1 MKFDSGTGLS
11 LHYWFTAGDVINTRS
26 WMYRGRWY
34 CETWIRNTDGREW
47 MTTGDLLGT
56 AVNRGQRLAFAW
68 CATNGAE
75 AGDLVAVRNC
85 TTGQSR
91 VVSQS
96 IASEYVRRAYGRW
109 GMLLI
114 LLAAVTIWQGD
125 YAAELPPIV
134 SAHWLLS
141 LLALVLTAGFIGF
154 VFSTRVDPDP
164 ERQVDQKIQLALT
177 GMEHAWWELQR
188 DAMPGRRNSGRGAQG
203 RNRNAISSSRSQG
216 AARADAQPVPMAH
229 RHGA

>member
-1 MKFDSGTGLS
+1 MNFESGTGLS
-11 LHYWFTAGDVINTRS
+11 LHYWFTAGDIINTRS
-26 WMYRGRWY
+26 WTYRGRRY

-68 CATNGAE
+68 CAANGAE

-91 VVSQS
+91 VASQS

-109 GMLLI
+109 GMLLA
-114 LLAAVTIWQGD
+114 LLAAVIIWQGD

-134 SAHWLLS
+134 SAHWVLS
-141 LLALVLTAGFIGF
+141 LLALVLTAGLIGF
-154 VFSTRVDPDP
+154 VFSTQVDPDP
-164 ERQVDQKIQLALT
+164 EREVDQKIQIALA
-177 GMEHAWWELQR
+177 GMEYAWWELQR
-188 DAMPGRRNSGRGAQG
+188 DAIPKHRNSGGFAQG
-203 RNRNAISSSRSQG
+203 RNRNAINSSRFQG
-216 AARADAQPVPMAH
+216 AALANPQPVAMTL
-229 RHGA
+229 RHDA

>member
-1 MKFDSGTGLS
+1 MEFESGTGLS
-11 LHYWFTAGDVINTRS
+11 LHYWFTAGDIINTRS

-56 AVNRGQRLAFAW
+56 AVNKGQRLAFAW
-68 CATNGAE
+68 CAANGAD

-96 IASEYVRRAYGRW
+96 LASEYERRAYGRW
-109 GMLLI
+109 GVLLV
-114 LLAAVTIWQGD
+114 LLAAVIVWQGD
-125 YAAELPPIV
+125 YAAELPPLV
-134 SAHWLLS
+134 SAHWSLF

-154 VFSTRVDPDP
+154 VFSTQVDPDP
-164 ERQVDQKIQLALT
+164 EREVDQKIQLALA
-177 GMEHAWWELQR
+177 GMEYAWRELQR
-188 DAMPGRRNSGRGAQG
+188 DVIPRQRNGGGGAQG
-203 RNRNAISSSRSQG
+203 RNRNAINSSRSQG
-216 AARADAQPVPMAH
+216 AAPTNPQPVVMTQ